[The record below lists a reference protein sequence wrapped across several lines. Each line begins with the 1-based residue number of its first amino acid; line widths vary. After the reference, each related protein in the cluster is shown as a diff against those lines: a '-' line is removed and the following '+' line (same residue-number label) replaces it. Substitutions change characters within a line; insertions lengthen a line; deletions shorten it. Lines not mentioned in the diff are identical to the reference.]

1 MFWINDKSQNATKI
15 YSVYDKVYKM
25 NIAKTN
31 STKTQNE
38 PNITKKVHLTDVNGI
53 PPDVGESFVSSL
65 ETSIAAGVLYDLNS
79 VSIHNGKSTK
89 NI

>member
-1 MFWINDKSQNATKI
+1 
-15 YSVYDKVYKM
+15 M

-65 ETSIAAGVLYDLNS
+65 ETSIATGILYALNS
-79 VSIHNGKSTK
+79 VSIHNGNSTK